1 VKLGATWWFG
11 IVAVVLLVLLPPI
24 ASFTQQEF
32 YIGVA
37 TRVLAYAIAVSSLNL
52 VLGHGGM
59 LSLAQGSLLGAGA
72 YTTAILTVEAT
83 KDVTFLPGATSAWI
97 TWPAAMLVGAILGLA
112 IASISL
118 RTRAIFFLM
127 ITLAFN
133 QMLYYL
139 FFSMK
144 VYGGDDGLG
153 MAARSDLLPGLALEN
168 DTVFFY
174 VALALFAI
182 FTFVQ
187 HRLVHSRF
195 GRVLEGIRI
204 NEPRMQALGF
214 DTYRYKL
221 VCFAIGGAGSGLAG
235 ALLVNKNLFVS
246 PGLLDWLQSG
256 TLLVMTILG
265 GVGQLWGGLLGAAAY
280 LVIEE
285 LLSAYT
291 QRWQIGLGVALIA
304 VTLYAPR
311 GLGALFVPR
320 RRP

>member
-1 VKLGATWWFG
+1 VKLVGVLVL
-11 IVAVVLLVLLPPI
+11 VALVLLPPA
-24 ASFTQQEF
+24 ASATGLEF

-37 TRVLAYAIAVSSLNL
+37 SRVLAYAVAVSSLNL

-72 YTTAILTVEAT
+72 YTVAILSVEAT
-83 KDVTFLPGATSAWI
+83 RDVTFLPGSTSAWLA
-97 TWPAAMLVGAILGLA
+97 WPAAMLVGALLAAA
-112 IASISL
+112 IAAISL
-118 RTRAIFFLM
+118 RTRDIFFLM

-133 QMLYYL
+133 QMLYYV

-144 VYGGDDGLG
+144 AYGGDDGLT
-153 MAARSDLLPGLALEN
+153 MPARSRLLPDLGLES

-174 VALALFAI
+174 ATLAAFLLW
-182 FTFVQ
+182 TLLH

-195 GRVLEGIRI
+195 GRVLDGIRI
-204 NEPRMQALGF
+204 NEARMQALGY

-221 VCFAIGGAGSGLAG
+221 VCFAIGGAGSALAG
-235 ALLVNKNLFVS
+235 ALLAEKNTFAS

-256 TLLVMTILG
+256 TLLIMAILG

-285 LLSAYT
+285 MLSAYT
-291 QRWQIGLGVALIA
+291 QRWQIGLGIALIA

-311 GLGALFVPR
+311 GLAGLLPR
-320 RRP
+320 RRPV